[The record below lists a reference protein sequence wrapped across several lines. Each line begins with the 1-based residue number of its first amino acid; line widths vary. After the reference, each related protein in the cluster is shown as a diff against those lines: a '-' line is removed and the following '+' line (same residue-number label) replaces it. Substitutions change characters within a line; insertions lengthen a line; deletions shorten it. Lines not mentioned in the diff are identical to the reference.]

1 MRSTISSQVNE
12 YDQSIHE
19 LKQVVMKEREEKSKE
34 VSYLKQEL
42 FSKEDDIEALM
53 EALEKTKKNMQTL
66 EKKYESELNIAKNK
80 EDSLIE
86 QLRSAKNNEKN
97 LKEEMSSFYKI
108 AEKYESLKKQID
120 KEFGG
125 IKEELDQAIQI
136 ISRQENYLQDLRL
149 IKKEDDTK
157 ITNLLNEVENKQ
169 QEIKRIQTIN
179 LKLAKKEKEQTEK
192 NVELEYKI
200 KSLTLENSS
209 IRAEFQN
216 IYDRQEKERDERKK
230 LAKRKIDLLTQR
242 NEEITRL
249 NQAFNT
255 FDT

>member
-1 MRSTISSQVNE
+1 
-12 YDQSIHE
+12 
-19 LKQVVMKEREEKSKE
+19 
-34 VSYLKQEL
+34 
-42 FSKEDDIEALM
+42 
-53 EALEKTKKNMQTL
+53 
-66 EKKYESELNIAKNK
+66 
-80 EDSLIE
+80 
-86 QLRSAKNNEKN
+86 
-97 LKEEMSSFYKI
+97 MSSFYKI